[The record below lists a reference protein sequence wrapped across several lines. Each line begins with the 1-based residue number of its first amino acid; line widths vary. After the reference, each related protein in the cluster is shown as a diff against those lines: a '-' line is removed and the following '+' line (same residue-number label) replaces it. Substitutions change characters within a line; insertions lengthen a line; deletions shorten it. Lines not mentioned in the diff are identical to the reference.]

1 MRFFK
6 KLLDKKESET
16 LRMDDSEAIFAMT
29 SASLLLEEK
38 LNIKFAN
45 TGSLCIKIIH
55 GSHFRNT
62 IKDCKNLLNVSKEEF
77 NFNYKIFKDAFGYL
91 WFIIIGYDLNVKY
104 NSITNIAAAIS
115 SLGDIIEEN
124 GFTLQILSVIF
135 KFEFLKNNDAWFESI
150 VNSDEYLNSR
160 SDKSKNIQRNINMI
174 DLYIIYNYKTNRF
187 YPFIPNLRKNK
198 DMSKE
203 MKILSVLKYSVPT
216 ENDFSKWFPIK
227 DIPF

>member
-1 MRFFK
+1 
-6 KLLDKKESET
+6 
-16 LRMDDSEAIFAMT
+16 MDDSEAIFAMT

-38 LNIKFAN
+38 LNIKFVN

-62 IKDCKNLLNVSKEEF
+62 IRDCDNLLNISKEEF
-77 NFNYKIFKDAFGYL
+77 NFDYKIFKDTFGYL
-91 WFIIIGYDLNVKY
+91 WFIILGHGTTLKHDN
-104 NSITNIAAAIS
+104 ITNIAAAIS

-135 KFEFLKNNDAWFESI
+135 KFEFLKNDSNWLESI
-150 VNSDEYLNSR
+150 VNPDEYLYTS
-160 SDKSKNIQRNINMI
+160 SDKSKNIRQNVNAMG
-174 DLYIIYNYKTNRF
+174 LYIIYNYKTNRF
-187 YPFIPNLRKNK
+187 YPFIPTLRKSK

-203 MKILSVLKYSVPT
+203 MKILSILKNSIPI

-227 DIPF
+227 DVPF

>member
-1 MRFFK
+1 
-6 KLLDKKESET
+6 
-16 LRMDDSEAIFAMT
+16 MDDSEAIFAMT

-45 TGSLCIKIIH
+45 KGSLCIKIIH

-62 IKDCKNLLNVSKEEF
+62 IRDCENLLNVSREEF
-77 NFNYKIFKDAFGYL
+77 NFNYKIFKDTFGYL
-91 WFIIIGYDLNVKY
+91 WFIIIGHGLNVKY
-104 NSITNIAAAIS
+104 DSITNIAAAIS

-124 GFTLQILSVIF
+124 GFTLQILSVVL
-135 KFEFLKNNDAWFESI
+135 KFELLKNNYEWFEST
-150 VNSDEYLNSR
+150 VNSDEYLNSS
-160 SDKSKNIQRNINMI
+160 SDKSKNIQPDIDMI
-174 DLYIIYNYKTNRF
+174 DLYIVYNYKTNNF

-203 MKILSVLKYSVPT
+203 MKILSILKYSVPT

>member
-1 MRFFK
+1 LRFFK

-38 LNIKFAN
+38 LNIKFAH

-62 IKDCKNLLNVSKEEF
+62 IRDCENLLNVSKEEF
-77 NFNYKIFKDAFGYL
+77 NFNYKIFKDTFGYL
-91 WFIIIGYDLNVKY
+91 WFIIIGHDLNIKY

-135 KFEFLKNNDAWFESI
+135 KFELLKNSDKWFENL
-150 VNSDEYLNSR
+150 VNSEKYLNS
-160 SDKSKNIQRNINMI
+160 SSIKSKKIQQDINMI
-174 DLYIIYNYKTNRF
+174 DLYIIYNYKTNNF

-203 MKILSVLKYSVPT
+203 MKILSILKYSVPT
-216 ENDFSKWFPIK
+216 EKDFSKWFPIK

>member
-6 KLLDKKESET
+6 KLLDRGEST

-45 TGSLCIKIIH
+45 AGSLCIKIIH

-62 IKDCKNLLNVSKEEF
+62 IRDCENLLNVSKEEF
-77 NFNYKIFKDAFGYL
+77 NFNYKIFKDTFGYL
-91 WFIIIGYDLNVKY
+91 WFIIIGHDMTIKY

-115 SLGDIIEEN
+115 SLGDVIEEN

-135 KFEFLKNNDAWFESI
+135 KFEFLKNDYNRFENI
-150 VNSDEYLNSR
+150 VNSDEYLNAS
-160 SDKSKNIQRNINMI
+160 SDKSKNIQQNIN
-174 DLYIIYNYKTNRF
+174 L
-187 YPFIPNLRKNK
+187 
-198 DMSKE
+198 
-203 MKILSVLKYSVPT
+203 
-216 ENDFSKWFPIK
+216 
-227 DIPF
+227 